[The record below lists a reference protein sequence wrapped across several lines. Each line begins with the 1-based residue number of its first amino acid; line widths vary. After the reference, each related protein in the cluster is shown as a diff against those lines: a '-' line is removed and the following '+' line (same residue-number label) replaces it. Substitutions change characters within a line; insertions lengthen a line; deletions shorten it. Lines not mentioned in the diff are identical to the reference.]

1 MNIIVL
7 KFGGSSLTVRGYQK
21 ILNQIKLLKEKYK
34 VIVVLSAVQDTTN
47 NLISFLDHDLDRV
60 YALTQKHLEIMEQLG
75 LDETEVND
83 ILTTLKR
90 VDTYTIDLKGILQ
103 VIGTG
108 ERLSTIIL
116 NKYLEKEKYKK

>member
-7 KFGGSSLTVRGYQK
+7 KFGGSSLTTEGYQK
-21 ILNQIKLLKEKYK
+21 ILNQIKFLKEKYK
-34 VIVVLSAVQDTTN
+34 VVVVLSAVQDTTN
-47 NLISFLDHDLDRV
+47 NLIAFLEHDMDRV

-90 VDTYTIDLKGILQ
+90 VDTYAIDLKGVL
-103 VIGTG
+103 
-108 ERLSTIIL
+108 
-116 NKYLEKEKYKK
+116 KEKKTGVFSNT